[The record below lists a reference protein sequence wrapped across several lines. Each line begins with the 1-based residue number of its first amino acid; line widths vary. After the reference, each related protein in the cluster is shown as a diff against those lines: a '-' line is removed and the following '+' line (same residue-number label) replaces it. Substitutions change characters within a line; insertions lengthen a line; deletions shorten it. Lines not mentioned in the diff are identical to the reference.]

1 MVAPVVTRCD
11 TTPVLEF
18 PEKNGS
24 LGMTGRTVIAAGAMA
39 GGIAVGG
46 RAHASDRSPW
56 QDGVWLNRPQQST
69 IKADTLEMMTDKG
82 ADFWRE
88 TFYGFTRDSG
98 HFYGIH
104 APSRFTAQL
113 RIRAEYEKLYDQAGL
128 MVRIDGQRWVKAGI
142 ELSDGRAMLSSV
154 LTDGCSDWAT
164 APYEGDPKDFWMR
177 ASVADGVL
185 RLQVSG
191 DGTVWPLVRLAP
203 FPMAAFYLLGPMCC
217 TPEREGLT
225 VRFSDWR
232 LTPPLNKA
240 LHDLT

>member
-1 MVAPVVTRCD
+1 MLAVSEKT
-11 TTPVLEF
+11 
-18 PEKNGS
+18 EKNCPPS
-24 LGMTGRTVIAAGAMA
+24 MTRRTVIAAGAMA
-39 GGIAVGG
+39 GGMALGG
-46 RAHASDRSPW
+46 KAHAGNSSPW
-56 QDGVWLNRPQQST
+56 QNGEWLNKPHQSAIT
-69 IKADTLEMMTDKG
+69 ADALEMVTDKG
-82 ADFWRE
+82 SDFWRE

-128 MVRIDGQRWVKAGI
+128 MVRIDEKQWVKAGI

-154 LTDGCSDWAT
+154 LTDGRSDWAT

-177 ASVADGVL
+177 ATVADGVL
-185 RLQVSG
+185 QLQVSA
-191 DGTVWPLVRLAP
+191 DGKIWPLVRLAP
-203 FPMAAFYLLGPMCC
+203 FPKAAAYLVGPMCC
-217 TPEREGLT
+217 TPEREGLK

-232 LTPPLNKA
+232 LTPPLGKA

>member
-1 MVAPVVTRCD
+1 MLAVS
-11 TTPVLEF
+11 ENG
-18 PEKNGS
+18 EKNGPH
-24 LGMTGRTVIAAGAMA
+24 GVTRRTVIAAGA
-39 GGIAVGG
+39 AVGG
-46 RAHASDRSPW
+46 MALSGKAHASDPSLW
-56 QDGVWLNRPQQST
+56 QNGVWLNKPHEST
-69 IKADTLEMMTDKG
+69 ITADALEVTTDKG
-82 ADFWRE
+82 SDFWRE

-128 MVRIDGQRWVKAGI
+128 MIRIDEKHWVKAGI

-154 LTDGCSDWAT
+154 LTDGRSDWAT

-177 ASVADGVL
+177 ATVADGVL

-191 DGTVWPLVRLAP
+191 DGKLWPLVRLAP
-203 FPMAAFYLLGPMCC
+203 FPKAASYLVGPMCC
-217 TPEREGLT
+217 TPEREGLK

-232 LTPPLNKA
+232 LTPPLGKA

>member
-1 MVAPVVTRCD
+1 MLAVS
-11 TTPVLEF
+11 ENG
-18 PEKNGS
+18 EKNG
-24 LGMTGRTVIAAGAMA
+24 LHGMTRRTVIAAGA
-39 GGIAVGG
+39 AVGG
-46 RAHASDRSPW
+46 MALSGKAHASDLSPW
-56 QDGVWLNRPQQST
+56 QNGVWLNKPHEST
-69 IKADTLEMMTDKG
+69 ITADALEVTTDKG
-82 ADFWRE
+82 SDFWRE

-128 MVRIDGQRWVKAGI
+128 MIRIDEKHWVKAGI

-154 LTDGCSDWAT
+154 LTDGRSDWAT

-177 ASVADGVL
+177 ATVADGVL

-191 DGTVWPLVRLAP
+191 DGKLWPLVRLAP
-203 FPMAAFYLLGPMCC
+203 FPKAASYLVGPMCC
-217 TPEREGLT
+217 TPEREGLK

-232 LTPPLNKA
+232 LTPSLGKA